1 MQSKTTLKKIKGFF
15 YQTLMILGLF
25 CFLSS
30 ALQAQQYVNGNLSTG
45 ATTSNGTAAPVGF
58 TWSEVQVG
66 NVNAGFGAQ
75 IANNLALADD
85 FTVSGGT
92 WTVSKFTFYA
102 YSTGYTGTASP
113 FEDLRLQIFDTD
125 PSLGAAVPIFGNL
138 TTNALTASSPA
149 NTYRIFNAT
158 AGTTRL
164 IWKIEANVNVVLP
177 PGTYWVEWQTGVNAA
192 LTSNFTPPSTIVGVT
207 TQAGYNAKQH
217 DLTANTWT
225 AVVDGTTIP
234 DNFQDFP
241 FMVDYSTSG
250 CTGTPDAGT
259 TSSSVTNACPGTPF
273 NLGITATVSGSGISY
288 QWQSSP
294 DNVTYTDITGA
305 TNNSLTTSLTAAT
318 WYRLAVTCSNS
329 GSVGYSV
336 PVLIDLT
343 PASGCYC
350 TSSSTSTADEEIL
363 RVKIG
368 TLDNTSTC
376 STLAPGFG
384 SVQNK
389 YSNYTSGT
397 GAPAPGVVI
406 AGGTN
411 PISIQIGTCGGN
423 FTNSVAVWID
433 YNRNGSLEA
442 SEKVYVSPAGT
453 QGPHIENGNAF
464 IPANAVLGVTLMR
477 VVNVET
483 GTPGNINACGTY
495 TWGETED
502 YLVDLRACVPVTLAA
517 SPTSQTTSCGGT
529 VTFTATANGDNPSF
543 SWEQRTSPT
552 ATWTLVTNGGM
563 FSGATTNSLT
573 ITGATSSM
581 SGYQYRAIFTGSCTA
596 VDFTGIAT
604 LTVNPL
610 TATVNPASANICNGS
625 SQALQITNSA
635 SASVTATV
643 ASGPVNVI
651 ITDADAAGVE
661 SPVIT
666 TSNIPANA
674 VVADISVKFNIT
686 HTWVGDVDI
695 NLVAPNG
702 EVLNLVGS
710 LNNGL
715 GGNNTDNFTNTVI
728 SSTSTNAISGAAA
741 PRTGT
746 FAAEKRPGF
755 GPTAYVQTATD
766 WPAMLTNLNGDW
778 KLVMVDNAF
787 GDEGTLVDWQIDITY
802 TSPILASGTWSPT
815 TALFTD
821 AALTAAYT
829 GGAIN
834 TVYAAPTTS
843 TDYTVIVNTG
853 NCSSSPLVIPV
864 TVSNPI
870 NAADVT
876 NPSNVS
882 VCENGDVTFTSG
894 STSGNPI
901 EYQWEESTNGGG
913 SWSPVSNGGA
923 FSGATTNTLTITGA
937 TLSLNQ
943 HKYRLAMSVSACN
956 NNVNSE
962 AATLT
967 VNANPSV
974 SLSAAPFNSLY
985 PGLLTTLTA
994 NANPA
999 AASNVFVWTYNGSQI
1014 NGQTS
1019 GVRTVDVDGMGD
1031 YTATVTDVNGCSSSV
1046 SNVVTV
1052 TDSLNTAL
1060 FIYPNPNRGVFQ
1072 VRYNNKLTGVANP
1085 RFVNIYD
1092 SKGAR
1097 VYRKAFTPANP
1108 FGRMDVDL
1116 RNAAKG
1122 VYYIDLTDAA
1132 GVRLQSERVVLN

>member
-1 MQSKTTLKKIKGFF
+1 MQSKTTLKKIRGFF
-15 YQTLMILGLF
+15 YQTMMILGLF

-45 ATTSNGTAAPVGF
+45 ATTSNGTAAPAGF

-85 FTVSGGT
+85 FTVPGAA

-102 YSTGYTGTASP
+102 YSTGYTGTTSP
-113 FEDLRLQIFDTD
+113 FEDLRLQIYDTD
-125 PSLGAAVPIFGNL
+125 PSTGTAVPVYGNL

-149 NTYRIFNAT
+149 NVYRIFNAT

-164 IWKIEANVNVVLP
+164 IWKLEANVNVVLP
-177 PGTYWVEWQTGVNAA
+177 AGTYWVEWQTGVAA
-192 LTSNFTPPSTIVGVT
+192 GLTSNFTPPSTIVGAT

-217 DLTANTWT
+217 DLTANTCT
-225 AVVDGTTIP
+225 ALTDGTTIP
-234 DNFQDFP
+234 NNFQDFN
-241 FMVDYSTSG
+241 FIVDYATSG

-259 TSSSVTNACPGTPF
+259 TISSVASACPGTPF
-273 NLGITATVSGSGISY
+273 NLGISSTVSGSGITY

-294 DNVTYTDITGA
+294 DNVTFTNITGA
-305 TNNSLTTSLTAAT
+305 TSNSYTTSLTAST
-318 WYRLAVTCSNS
+318 WYRLAVTCTHS

-336 PVLIDLT
+336 PVQVSQT

-423 FTNSVAVWID
+423 FTNSVAVWMD
-433 YNRNGSLEA
+433 LNHNGSLEA
-442 SEKVYVSPAGT
+442 SEKVYVSPSGT
-453 QGPHIENGNAF
+453 QGPHVENGNAF
-464 IPANAVLGVTLMR
+464 IPATAILGTTLMR

-483 GTPGNINACGTY
+483 GTPGNINPCGTY

-502 YLVDLRACVPVTLAA
+502 YLVDLRACVPVTLTS
-517 SPTSQTTSCGGT
+517 SPTSQATSCGGT

-543 SWEQRTSPT
+543 TWEQRTSPT
-552 ATWTLVTNGGM
+552 STWTLVTNGGM

-596 VDFTGIAT
+596 VDFSGIAT

-635 SASVTATV
+635 SSNVTATV
-643 ASGPVNVI
+643 ASGAINLI

-661 SPVIT
+661 TPAIT

-674 VVADISVKFNIT
+674 VVADISVKFNMT
-686 HTWVGDVDI
+686 HTFVGDVVV

-702 EVLNLVGS
+702 EVLNLVGK
-710 LNNGL
+710 LNNGT
-715 GGNNTDNFTNTVI
+715 GFNATDNFTNTVI
-728 SSTSTNAISGAAA
+728 SSTSTTAISGAAA

-746 FAAEKRPGF
+746 FAAEKRVGF
-755 GPTAYVQTATD
+755 GPTAYVQTTTD
-766 WPAMLTNLNGDW
+766 WATMLTTLNGDW
-778 KLVMVDNAF
+778 KLAMADDAF
-787 GDEGTLVDWQIDITY
+787 GDEGTLIDWQITITY

-821 AALTAAYT
+821 AALTTAYT
-829 GGAIN
+829 GGDVN

-853 NCSSSPLVIPV
+853 ICSSSPLVVPV

-876 NPSNVS
+876 NPSNAS
-882 VCENGDVTFTSG
+882 VCANGNVTFSSN

-901 EYQWEESTNGGG
+901 EFQWEESTDGGAT
-913 SWSPVSNGGA
+913 WTAVTNGGA
-923 FSGATTNTLTITGA
+923 FSGATTSTLTITGA
-937 TLSLNQ
+937 SSALNQ
-943 HKYRLAMSVSACN
+943 HQYRLAMSVSACSS
-956 NNVNSE
+956 NVNS
-962 AATLT
+962 ASATLT

-985 PGLLTTLTA
+985 PGLVTTLTA
-994 NANPA
+994 NATPA
-999 AASNVFVWTYNGSQI
+999 SASNVFVWTYNGSQI
-1014 NGQTS
+1014 NGQT
-1019 GVRTVDVDGMGD
+1019 GGTRAVDIDGMGD
-1031 YTATVTDVNGCSSSV
+1031 YTATVTDANGCSSSV

-1052 TDSLNTAL
+1052 TDSLNTSL

-1085 RFVNIYD
+1085 RYVNIYD

-1097 VYRKAFTPANP
+1097 VYRKAFAPANP

>member
-1 MQSKTTLKKIKGFF
+1 MQSKTTLKKIKGLFL
-15 YQTLMILGLF
+15 QSMMILGLF

-30 ALQAQQYVNGNLSTG
+30 TLQAQQYINGNLSTG
-45 ATTSNGTAAPVGF
+45 ATTSNGTDAPAGYN
-58 TWSEVQVG
+58 WSEVQVG

-75 IANNLALADD
+75 IANNLSLADD
-85 FTVSGGT
+85 FTVTGGT
-92 WTVSKFTFYA
+92 WTVSKITFFA

-113 FEDLRLQIFDTD
+113 FEDLRLQIFDAD
-125 PSLGAAVPIFGNL
+125 PSSGTAVPIFGDL
-138 TTNALTASSPA
+138 TTNVLTASSPA
-149 NTYRIFNAT
+149 NMYRIFNAT

-164 IWKIEANVNVVLP
+164 IWKLEANINLVLP
-177 PGTYWVEWQTGVNAA
+177 PGTYWMEWQTGVAA
-192 LTSNFTPPSTIVGVT
+192 GLTSNFTPPSTIVGAT
-207 TQAGYNAKQH
+207 TQAGYNAQQH

-234 DNFQDFP
+234 NNFQDFH
-241 FMVDYSTSG
+241 FLVDYSTSG

-259 TSSSVTNACPGTPF
+259 TSSSVATACPGTPF
-273 NLGITATVSGSGISY
+273 NLGITATVTGSGITY

-294 DNVTYTDITGA
+294 DNVTYTNIAGA
-305 TNNSLTTSLTAAT
+305 TNNSYTTSLTADT
-318 WYRLAVTCSNS
+318 WYRLAVTCTNS
-329 GSVGYSV
+329 GNIGYSV
-336 PVLIDLT
+336 PVLVGQT

-350 TSSSTSTADEEIL
+350 TSSATSTADEEIL

-368 TLDNTSTC
+368 TLDNSSTC

-389 YSNYTSGT
+389 YSNYTSGI
-397 GAPAPGVVI
+397 GAPAPGIVI

-411 PISIQIGTCGGN
+411 PLTIQVGTCGGN
-423 FTNSVAVWID
+423 FTNSCAVWID
-433 YNRNGSLEA
+433 LNRNGSLEA
-442 SEKVYVSPAGT
+442 SEKVYASAAGT
-453 QGPHIENGNAF
+453 QGPHTETGNIF
-464 IPANAVLGVTLMR
+464 IPASAALGTTLMR

-483 GTPGNINACGTY
+483 FSSANINPCGTY

-502 YLVDLRACVPVTLAA
+502 YLVTLRACVPVRLTA
-517 SPTSQTTSCGGT
+517 SPTSQSTSCGGT
-529 VTFTATANGDNPSF
+529 VSFSTSASGDNPTYI
-543 SWEQRTSPT
+543 WEQRTSPT
-552 ATWTLVTNGGM
+552 ATWTLVTDGGM
-563 FSGATTNSLT
+563 FSGATTSTLT

-581 SGYQYRAIFTGSCTA
+581 NGYQYRAVFSGSCTA
-596 VDFTGIAT
+596 VDFSGVAT

-610 TATVNPASANICNGS
+610 TATVNPSSANICNGS

-635 SASVTATV
+635 SSSVTAT
-643 ASGPVNVI
+643 ATSGPVNLI
-651 ITDADAAGVE
+651 ITDADPAGVE

-674 VVADISVKFNIT
+674 VVSDISVKFNIT

-715 GGNNTDNFTNTVI
+715 GGNNTDDFTNTVI

-746 FAAEKRPGF
+746 FAAEKRVGF

-766 WPAMLTNLNGDW
+766 WPAMLTTLNGDW

-802 TSPILASGTWSPT
+802 NSPILASGTWSPT
-815 TALFTD
+815 AGLFTD
-821 AALTAAYT
+821 AALTTAYT
-829 GGAIN
+829 GGAVN

-843 TDYTVIVNTG
+843 TDYSVVVNTG
-853 NCSSSPLVIPV
+853 ICNSSPLVIPV

-870 NAADVT
+870 NANDVT
-876 NPSNVS
+876 DPENVS

-901 EYQWEESTNGGG
+901 VYQWEESTDGGNT
-913 SWSPVSNGGA
+913 WSPVSNGGA
-923 FSGATTNTLTITGA
+923 FSGATSNELTISGA
-937 TLSLNQ
+937 SLSLNQ
-943 HKYRLAMSVSACN
+943 HKYRLVMTVSACN
-956 NNVNSE
+956 NSVNSGV
-962 AATLT
+962 ATLT
-967 VNANPSV
+967 VNANPTIG
-974 SLSAAPFNSLY
+974 LSAAPFTNLY
-985 PGLLTTLTA
+985 PGLQTTLTA
-994 NANPA
+994 NATPVS
-999 AASNVFVWTYNGSQI
+999 ASNVFTWTYNGAPI

-1019 GVRTVDVDGMGD
+1019 GTRTIDIDAMGD
-1031 YTATVTDVNGCSSSV
+1031 YSATVTDANGCSSSV
-1046 SNVVTV
+1046 SNIVTV
-1052 TDSLNTAL
+1052 SDSLNTSL

-1097 VYRKAFTPANP
+1097 VYRKAFTPTFP
-1108 FGRMDVDL
+1108 YGRMDVNL
-1116 RNAAKG
+1116 NNAAKG

-1132 GVRLQSERVVLN
+1132 GVRLQSERVVLY